1 MANVLGS
8 RLRKLR
14 TDAKLTQAQL
24 AEETKLS
31 VSAIKSYENGWR
43 EPNSKAMVALEKFF
57 QISGEY
63 LRGESE
69 MRNQERA
76 LNNSDTVELLRAD
89 LPGKLKKLSELL
101 ENASDT
107 EAEVTFHIVHELSH
121 ILTMQDSSQRS
132 AAMSIFQDIAV
143 TGVFF
148 LDICETTGRDTDATD
163 RLEYAKGV
171 ARDRFEQALEKSQF
185 FLPG

>member
-1 MANVLGS
+1 MTVGENIRL
-8 RLRKLR
+8 LRKE
-14 TDAKLTQAQL
+14 KNLTQQAL
-24 AEETKLS
+24 ADQTGIP
-31 VSAIKSYENGWR
+31 VRTIINYENSSR
-43 EPNSKAMVALEKFF
+43 EPNAKNMAVLERFF
-57 QISGEY
+57 NVSGEF

-69 MRNQERA
+69 IRNQEHS
-76 LNNSDTVELLRAD
+76 LSSPDTVELLRAD
-89 LPGKLKKLSELL
+89 LPSKLKKLSELL

-148 LDICETTGRDTDATD
+148 LDICETTSRDTDATD
-163 RLEYAKGV
+163 RIEYAKRV
-171 ARDRFEQALEKSQF
+171 ARDRFEQALEKSHF
-185 FLPG
+185 FLPD